1 VTTSGVRREPDGL
14 EHRYRE
20 LFDAETGLAGEL
32 VLRDRVDVSLARARR
47 FNRSVLV
54 AWFELRAPAPGDPAH
69 TAQRV
74 GGALRDA
81 VRPDDTVARVD
92 EWEFVVLCNDLAHE
106 EAVERIVRRLHGA
119 IRRAT
124 PGPDTEP
131 LARIGTALGQAGNHP
146 RRLLEE
152 ARARLRPIGV
162 AADAGIA

>member
-1 VTTSGVRREPDGL
+1 VVTSGVRREPDGL
-14 EHRYRE
+14 EHRYRA
-20 LFDAETGLAGEL
+20 LFDEETGLAGEL

-54 AWFELRAPAPGDPAH
+54 AWFELHPPEPGDPAH

-92 EWEFVVLCNDLAHE
+92 DWEFVVLCNDLAHE

-124 PGPDTEP
+124 PGSDTEL
-131 LARIGTALGQAGNHP
+131 LARLGTALGQAGNHP
-146 RRLLEE
+146 RRVLEE
-152 ARARLRPIGV
+152 ARARLRPIG
-162 AADAGIA
+162 AAAGAGAD